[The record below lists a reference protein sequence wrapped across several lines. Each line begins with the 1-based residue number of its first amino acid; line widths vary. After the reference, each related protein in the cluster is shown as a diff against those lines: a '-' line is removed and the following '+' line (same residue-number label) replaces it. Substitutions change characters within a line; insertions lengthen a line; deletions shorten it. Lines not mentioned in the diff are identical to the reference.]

1 MRCNST
7 DNWRVR
13 LILCAI
19 FFAISGGWMP
29 LAQAQSPAKLKAEE
43 EAYREYM
50 QTISRQLGVTC
61 NTCHDVKNWKSD
73 TKPSYKVAREH
84 IRIVQLLIDN
94 GMGGTRGA
102 PKADCYLCHRGLL
115 KPAYK
120 EPNDPLIMNKTE
132 HKSSSGDLNTSEDDK
147 E

>member
-1 MRCNST
+1 MRCNSIS
-7 DNWRVR
+7 R
-13 LILCAI
+13 LILCAT
-19 FFAISGGWMP
+19 FFAIFGAWTDFTH
-29 LAQAQSPAKLKAEE
+29 AQSPAKLKAEE

-61 NTCHDVKNWKSD
+61 NTCHDVKNWKAD
-73 TKPSYKVAREH
+73 AKPSYKVAKEH

-94 GMGGTRGA
+94 GMNGARGA

-120 EPNDPLIMNKTE
+120 EPQDPLIMHKTE
-132 HKSSSGDLNTSEDDK
+132 HKSALEDSGSADDDK